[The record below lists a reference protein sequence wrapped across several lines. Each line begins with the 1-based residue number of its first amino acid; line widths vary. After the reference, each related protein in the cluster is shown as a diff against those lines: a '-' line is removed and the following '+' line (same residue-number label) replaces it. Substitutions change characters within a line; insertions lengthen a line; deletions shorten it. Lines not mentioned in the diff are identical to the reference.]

1 MWRRRYRHALTL
13 YQPQMVN
20 SHWLLYGMDSGGD
33 CGVNVAN
40 SGVGVPASG
49 VVLSGG
55 RYLRTN
61 CGANQGSDEHWWNE
75 QEVDRH
81 HRCRCRSNLP
91 WRWLSDLTASP
102 RFA

>member
-1 MWRRRYRHALTL
+1 
-13 YQPQMVN
+13 
-20 SHWLLYGMDSGGD
+20 MDNDGD

-61 CGANQGSDEHWWNE
+61 CGANQGSD
-75 QEVDRH
+75 
-81 HRCRCRSNLP
+81 
-91 WRWLSDLTASP
+91 DL
-102 RFA
+102 RF